1 MKIILIG
8 FMGTGKTVIG
18 KKISSKSNIK
28 FVDIDN
34 EIEKRENMTITKIF
48 ETKGEQYFRLL
59 ETKVLKESLIEKNI
73 IISTGGGIITT
84 EENLNIIKDEKNVV
98 FLDGSVETI
107 KRNVSRELDKR
118 PLLKNSSNISNTI
131 EKLLNQRYDKY
142 NCACDIKININDKNI
157 QEVVS
162 EILVSIR

>member
-1 MKIILIG
+1 MKLILIG

-18 KKISSKSNIK
+18 KKISNKSNIK
-28 FVDIDN
+28 FVDMDN

-48 ETKGEQYFRLL
+48 EINGEQYFRIL
-59 ETKVLKESLIEKNI
+59 ETKVLKDLLKENNI
-73 IISTGGGIITT
+73 IISTGGGIVTT
-84 EENLNIIKDEKNVV
+84 DENLDILKKEKNVV
-98 FLDGSVETI
+98 FLDGNVETI

-118 PLLKNSSNISNTI
+118 PLLKNSSNIYDTI

-142 NCACDIKININDKNI
+142 NSTCDIKIDINDKNI